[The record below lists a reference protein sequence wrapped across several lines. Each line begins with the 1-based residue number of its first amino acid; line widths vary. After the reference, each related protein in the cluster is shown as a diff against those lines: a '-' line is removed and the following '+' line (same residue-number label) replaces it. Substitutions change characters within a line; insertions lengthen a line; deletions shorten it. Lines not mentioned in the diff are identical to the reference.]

1 MCECVRGVEYPAHV
15 VICFCW
21 SRELRVAGYRV
32 PACVRLFVYVYVFC
46 MSLYECVECTYVCTW
61 WARISLSFFCLSIMV
76 SSCLTCTLWSQSLV
90 CNQRPT
96 CCKLNHAPAA
106 CEHSLWWHGTGCG
119 KGNDLTTVGTQRRA
133 RAYLAISTTETDT
146 VLGVYGE
153 AGHTYAPP
161 T

>member
-1 MCECVRGVEYPAHV
+1 MNVWVCKRSRVSCTRRHLFLLKSRVTGCRLPCSCVCPSVCVRVCRCISV
-15 VICFCW
+15 L
-21 SRELRVAGYRV
+21 S
-32 PACVRLFVYVYVFC
+32 VR
-46 MSLYECVECTYVCTW
+46 MYVCTW

-106 CEHSLWWHGTGCG
+106 CEHSQWWHGTGCG
-119 KGNDLTTVGTQRRA
+119 KGNDSTTVGTQRRA

-146 VLGVYGE
+146 VLGVYAE